1 MADSTVVALAH
12 ELAAALSRAGDPQR
26 ARGQQAYMK
35 SAMPFHGV
43 PVPTVRRLVR
53 AILPRYA
60 LEDAGIWREAVG
72 FLWRN
77 ATHREQRYAAVEVLL
92 APGFGAWLTPD
103 CLPLTEELIVDGAWW
118 DTGDALAINAV
129 GAVLKAEPARTTPLL
144 RRWAVDD
151 DFWRRRTAILAQIKF
166 KEATDEQLLADAIEP
181 SIDDPGQA
189 TQGGTRREARFFL
202 RKGIGWAL
210 REYSKTK
217 PGFVIDFVRQRADRL
232 AGLSKRE
239 ALKVLLK
246 QGVVDAV
253 P

>member
-43 PVPTVRRLVR
+43 PVPTVRRLTR

-60 LEDAGIWREAVG
+60 LEDVEIWREAVG

-92 APGFGAWLTPD
+92 APGFGAWLTLD
-103 CLPLTEELIVDGAWW
+103 SVPLIEEMIVDGAWW
-118 DTGDALAINAV
+118 DTGDSLAINAV
-129 GAVLKAEPARTTPLL
+129 GAVLKADPARTAPLL
-144 RRWAVDD
+144 RRWAEDD
-151 DFWRRRTAILAQIKF
+151 DFWRRRTAILAQLKF
-166 KEATDEQLLADAIEP
+166 KEATDERLLADAIEP
-181 SIDDPGQA
+181 SIDDPAQA

-217 PGFVIDFVRQRADRL
+217 PRFVIDFVRQRADRL

>member
-43 PVPTVRRLVR
+43 SVPTVRRLVR

-60 LEDAGIWREAVG
+60 LEDAEIWREAVG

-92 APGFGAWLTPD
+92 APGFGAWLTLD
-103 CLPLTEELIVDGAWW
+103 SVPLIEEMIVDGAWW
-118 DTGDALAINAV
+118 DTGDALAINAM
-129 GAVLKAEPARTTPLL
+129 GAVLRTDPAHTTPLL

-151 DFWRRRTAILAQIKF
+151 DFWRRRTAILAQLKF
-166 KEATDEQLLADAIEP
+166 KEATDERLLADAIEP
-181 SIDDPGQA
+181 SIDDPAQA

-217 PGFVIDFVRQRADRL
+217 PCFVIDFVRQRAGRL

>member
-1 MADSTVVALAH
+1 
-12 ELAAALSRAGDPQR
+12 
-26 ARGQQAYMK
+26 MK

-60 LEDAGIWREAVG
+60 LDDAEIWREAVG

-92 APGFGAWLTPD
+92 APGFGAWLTLD
-103 CLPLTEELIVDGAWW
+103 SLPLIEEMIVDGAWW
-118 DTGDALAINAV
+118 DTGDALAINAM
-129 GAVLKAEPARTTPLL
+129 GAVLRTDPVRAAPLL

-151 DFWRRRTAILAQIKF
+151 DFWRRRTAILAQLKF
-166 KEATDEQLLADAIEP
+166 KEATDERLLADAIEP
-181 SIDDPGQA
+181 SIDDPAQA

-217 PGFVIDFVRQRADRL
+217 PRFVIDFVRQRADRL